1 MMDIRTEV
9 RSMRIS
15 LALKSLGKKGAQN
28 AARAATRKTVKPA
41 LTDIKTGAPKKTG
54 ALERAIKITT
64 PTTKKGVVSGRI
76 GNKLEWTDPKTGKK
90 PQYYM
95 WKRESKDHFFR
106 EGFKKHEPR
115 YYKDLGDALWTEI
128 LKRKQAKA

>member
-1 MMDIRTEV
+1 MMDFKAEV
-9 RSMRIS
+9 KATRIS

-54 ALERAIKITT
+54 ALERAIKVST
-64 PTTKKGVVSGRI
+64 PTTKQGVVSGRI
-76 GNKLEWTDPKTGKK
+76 GNKSGWTDPKTGKK
-90 PQYYM
+90 PQFYM

-128 LKRKQAKA
+128 QKRKQAKA